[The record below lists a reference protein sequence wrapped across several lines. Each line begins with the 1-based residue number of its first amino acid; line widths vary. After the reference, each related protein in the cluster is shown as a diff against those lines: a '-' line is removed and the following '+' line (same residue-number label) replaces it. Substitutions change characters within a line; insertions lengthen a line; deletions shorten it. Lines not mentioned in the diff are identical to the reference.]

1 MRKFA
6 AALVAS
12 SLMVSSAFA
21 GETAATKSPLAPGK
35 PAGTQEAA
43 IQTGGVI
50 LFLGLAA
57 AAGVIALVASS
68 TQGSGAT
75 TTSTGS

>member
-1 MRKFA
+1 MRKIG
-6 AALVAS
+6 AALIAA
-12 SLMVSSAFA
+12 SLMVSNAFA
-21 GETAATKSPLAPGK
+21 AETTVPAKSPLAPGK

-57 AAGVIALVASS
+57 AAGVIALVASG
-68 TQGSGAT
+68 TQG
-75 TTSTGS
+75 TSTGTN

>member
-1 MRKFA
+1 MRKIA
-6 AALVAS
+6 AALVAT
-12 SLMVSSAFA
+12 SLMVSGTVAA
-21 GETAATKSPLAPGK
+21 ETSISSKSPLAPGK

-57 AAGVIALVASS
+57 AAGVIALVASG
-68 TQGSGAT
+68 TQG
-75 TTSTGS
+75 TSTGTSP

>member
-1 MRKFA
+1 MRKIG
-6 AALVAS
+6 AALIAT
-12 SLMVSSAFA
+12 SLLVSSAHAA
-21 GETAATKSPLAPGK
+21 GPLAPGK

-57 AAGVIALVASS
+57 AAGVIALVAST
-68 TQGSGAT
+68 TQG
-75 TTSTGS
+75 TSTGTSP